1 MSGDFSLGV
10 HGNMSQQ
17 EGSTM
22 GLGRAD
28 RRTLVLLG
36 QVLALGRHRAFSPA
50 HSTFLVLSGKHIL
63 QLEPV
68 ESYLSFCNTGGQV
81 VNGHGS
87 TVARN
92 PTILK
97 GRTRPII
104 DTIAWG
110 DILFGTIDALVS
122 KPLQNIASSLV
133 YKANNVPNQPA
144 ASQTGLPPVPA
155 QQGSQQA
162 FGGYPHLNPQYGGL
176 GGLGTHHQ
184 TGASQ
189 THHQG
194 GGYGNYGAGFGTNY
208 YGNTGR
214 GGGWGGSYYTGKG

>member
-1 MSGDFSLGV
+1 MVVGIHFTGYEL
-10 HGNMSQQ
+10 
-17 EGSTM
+17 TY
-22 GLGRAD
+22 
-28 RRTLVLLG
+28 LLPLFPLPEHLHEK
-36 QVLALGRHRAFSPA
+36 QATKAA
-50 HSTFLVLSGKHIL
+50 K
-63 QLEPV
+63 E
-68 ESYLSFCNTGGQV
+68 N
-81 VNGHGS
+81 
-87 TVARN
+87 
-92 PTILK
+92 
-97 GRTRPII
+97 
-104 DTIAWG
+104 
-110 DILFGTIDALVS
+110 LFGLATT
-122 KPLQNIASSLV
+122 KV

>member
-36 QVLALGRHRAFSPA
+36 QLCGLVSPA

-92 PTILK
+92 PTILFTTK
-97 GRTRPII
+97 QATP
-104 DTIAWG
+104 
-110 DILFGTIDALVS
+110 LN
-122 KPLQNIASSLV
+122 KPNFAKCSTQ
-133 YKANNVPNQPA
+133 
-144 ASQTGLPPVPA
+144 
-155 QQGSQQA
+155 
-162 FGGYPHLNPQYGGL
+162 
-176 GGLGTHHQ
+176 
-184 TGASQ
+184 
-189 THHQG
+189 
-194 GGYGNYGAGFGTNY
+194 
-208 YGNTGR
+208 
-214 GGGWGGSYYTGKG
+214 